1 MKGKNLTTYHD
12 IKHTMYFNIDINNF
26 ENDELN
32 IYSVMQYIENY
43 VTICLSISLAFSF
56 LTFHIYL
63 SVVELCY
70 IIMVNIKKKEIKKS
84 PLCCMNVN

>member
-1 MKGKNLTTYHD
+1 
-12 IKHTMYFNIDINNF
+12 MYFNIDINNF
-26 ENDELN
+26 QNDELN

-63 SVVELCY
+63 SVVELSY
-70 IIMVNIKKKEIKKS
+70 IIMVKIKKKK
-84 PLCCMNVN
+84 

>member
-26 ENDELN
+26 QNDELN

-43 VTICLSISLAFSF
+43 VTTCLRISLAFSF

-70 IIMVNIKKKEIKKS
+70 IIIVNIKKK
-84 PLCCMNVN
+84 N